1 MEDIEREDKEREA
14 KEAKEAAEGKK
25 DGEAKANEPVTAAA
39 TSAKDQISKA
49 MSMQKMTVKD
59 KIDEVSVPKVPKTGQ
74 IAI

>member
-25 DGEAKANEPVTAAA
+25 DGEAKANDPVTAAA

-59 KIDEVSVPKVPKTGQ
+59 KVDESSVPKVPKTAQ